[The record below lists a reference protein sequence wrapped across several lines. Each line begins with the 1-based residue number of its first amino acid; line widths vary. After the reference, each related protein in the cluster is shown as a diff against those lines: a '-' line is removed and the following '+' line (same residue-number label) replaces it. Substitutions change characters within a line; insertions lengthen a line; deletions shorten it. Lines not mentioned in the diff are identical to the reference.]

1 MKIYTN
7 IISPLMF
14 GTWVLRISNDLEIKK
29 GINYIQLQEEPIIKL
44 KTLKQDGLFGIKNS
58 RTADI
63 TNITY
68 INDNCYS
75 FILNYS
81 KKNIYSYSFLG
92 IEIPEFKSNSLSYY
106 KEKNLTIN
114 LFEKTILINDNESPL
129 YYIFDLYIGKL
140 KYPNTETSINT
151 FIFTQLFSIFMSLI
165 ITKLLI

>member
-1 MKIYTN
+1 
-7 IISPLMF
+7 MF